1 MKKTIKMIT
10 LTSLFT
16 FAMLGSAIADEA
28 SWDVVASPKAIAAA
42 KAYSYDQD
50 HLRAFASEAGADVIA
65 TPKALIAAR
74 NYHYDEAMMAQ
85 IGTERG
91 YDYSSSYYERGNS
104 KKEDSVA
111 TTKTDECGK
120 KG

>member
-28 SWDVVASPKAIAAA
+28 SWDVVASPEAVAAA
-42 KAYSYDQD
+42 KAYTYDQT
-50 HLRAFASEAGADVIA
+50 HLQAFASEAGADVIA
-65 TPKALIAAR
+65 TPKALFAAR
-74 NYHYDEAMMAQ
+74 NFKYNTQKLALV
-85 IGTERG
+85 GTEAG
-91 YDYSSSYYERGNS
+91 YDSLNYNS
-104 KKEDSVA
+104 ELEQPHSVA
-111 TTKTDECGK
+111 CRNTKDES